1 MSKTEKI
8 KPTEEHKHV
17 QHIEPY
23 SPQFGTMVPMGY
35 QKFLRTC
42 VLWQI
47 IRFVAINI
55 KMTVLILRS
64 HH

>member
-1 MSKTEKI
+1 MSEKV
-8 KPTEEHKHV
+8 KKGHSHV

-23 SPQFGTMVPMGY
+23 TPQFGTMVPSSI

-42 VLWQI
+42 LIWQAF
-47 IRFVAINI
+47 RFIAINI
-55 KMTVLILRS
+55 KMTTLIVKS

>member
-1 MSKTEKI
+1 MATEHK
-8 KPTEEHKHV
+8 EEAASKHV

-23 SPQFGTMVPMGY
+23 SPQFGTMMPLGF
-35 QKFLRTC
+35 QKWLRTC

-47 IRFVAINI
+47 VRFVAINI
-55 KMTVLILRS
+55 RMTILILKS

>member
-1 MSKTEKI
+1 MADEHLGHI
-8 KPTEEHKHV
+8 KP
-17 QHIEPY
+17 Y
-23 SPQFGTMVPMGY
+23 SAQFGTMVPMGG

-47 IRFVAINI
+47 VRFIAINI
-55 KMTVLILRS
+55 RMTMLIIKS

>member
-1 MSKTEKI
+1 MSKVEEKI
-8 KPTEEHKHV
+8 KKVHSHV
-17 QHIEPY
+17 NHVEPY
-23 SPQFGTMVPMGY
+23 SQQSGTMIPSGN

-47 IRFVAINI
+47 VRFIAINI
-55 KMTVLILRS
+55 KMSVLIFKS